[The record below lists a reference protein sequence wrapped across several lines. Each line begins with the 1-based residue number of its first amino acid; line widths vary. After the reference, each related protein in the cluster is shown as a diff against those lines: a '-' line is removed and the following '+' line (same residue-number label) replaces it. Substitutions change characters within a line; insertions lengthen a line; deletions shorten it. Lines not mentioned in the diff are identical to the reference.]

1 MNKKRI
7 CEFSFT
13 REGITQS
20 LNENDFFNR
29 KDFLKERQEF
39 IKAGVKIKDT
49 YTTKPFIPYEK
60 R

>member
-1 MNKKRI
+1 MNNKRI

-20 LNENDFFNR
+20 LNENDFFTR
-29 KDFLKERQEF
+29 EEFIKERRAF

-49 YTTKPFIPYEK
+49 YTNKPFTPYEK